1 MKIAQIAPFEESVPP
16 KKYGGTELVV
26 YNLTQEL
33 VKKGHQVYLI
43 ATGDSKTKAKILPV
57 FKIALRKHLK
67 MSDLKIRDAFKIIG
81 IGRVLNYLKNLDV
94 DIIHNHLGWRLLP
107 FSHLIKKPVVT
118 TLHGPL
124 DVEYQ
129 RIIYEN
135 FKDANYVSI
144 SNNQRKPLP
153 NLNYLATVYNGIDIK
168 KFPFS
173 EKKGNYLA
181 FLGRMSPEKGPDLA
195 IRAALKTGLKLKM
208 AAKIDVVDKKFF
220 EREIAPFID
229 NKQIEFLGEV
239 GHIGKV
245 KLLKNALALIAPIQW
260 QEPFGLF
267 FIEAMATGTPVITFK
282 RGSAPEIVKDKKT
295 GFVVKP
301 WLNKKPNLKGLIK
314 AIYKIK
320 EIRRDD
326 CRKWVEKNFTS
337 EKMADNYEKVYYGLL
352 KKERESG

>member
-1 MKIAQIAPFEESVPP
+1 
-16 KKYGGTELVV
+16 
-26 YNLTQEL
+26 
-33 VKKGHQVYLI
+33 
-43 ATGDSKTKAKILPV
+43 
-57 FKIALRKHLK
+57 
-67 MSDLKIRDAFKIIG
+67 
-81 IGRVLNYLKNLDV
+81 
-94 DIIHNHLGWRLLP
+94 
-107 FSHLIKKPVVT
+107 
-118 TLHGPL
+118 
-124 DVEYQ
+124 
-129 RIIYEN
+129 
-135 FKDANYVSI
+135 
-144 SNNQRKPLP
+144 
-153 NLNYLATVYNGIDIK
+153 
-168 KFPFS
+168 
-173 EKKGNYLA
+173 
-181 FLGRMSPEKGPDLA
+181 MSPEKGPDLA

>member
-129 RIIYEN
+129 ELFMKISKTQIMFQFQTTKEN
-135 FKDANYVSI
+135 PY
-144 SNNQRKPLP
+144 
-153 NLNYLATVYNGIDIK
+153 
-168 KFPFS
+168 
-173 EKKGNYLA
+173 
-181 FLGRMSPEKGPDLA
+181 
-195 IRAALKTGLKLKM
+195 
-208 AAKIDVVDKKFF
+208 
-220 EREIAPFID
+220 
-229 NKQIEFLGEV
+229 QI
-239 GHIGKV
+239 
-245 KLLKNALALIAPIQW
+245 
-260 QEPFGLF
+260 
-267 FIEAMATGTPVITFK
+267 
-282 RGSAPEIVKDKKT
+282 
-295 GFVVKP
+295 
-301 WLNKKPNLKGLIK
+301 
-314 AIYKIK
+314 
-320 EIRRDD
+320 
-326 CRKWVEKNFTS
+326 
-337 EKMADNYEKVYYGLL
+337 
-352 KKERESG
+352 